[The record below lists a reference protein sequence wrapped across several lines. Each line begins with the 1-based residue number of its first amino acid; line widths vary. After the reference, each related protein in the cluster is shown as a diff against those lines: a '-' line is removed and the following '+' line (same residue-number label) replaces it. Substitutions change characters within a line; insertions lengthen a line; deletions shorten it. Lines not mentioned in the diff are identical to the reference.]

1 MPEAL
6 AHATSARDGFEP
18 LGLKVAGLPGV
29 TPPPAVAQNSAAGAL
44 LAPGAPLPRGSASRT
59 YELWLLPVY
68 LDSFLLDGSS
78 KGIVQQALS
87 GVGVTFLSLS
97 DQIIK
102 EVSNTTFISLLFVPG
117 AQDTFFAPSSYF
129 AAITLHC
136 TLLPSLFC
144 CLQYPHFDP
153 GVGYAYLGAFYTVAP
168 WPLGNL
174 KTAQK
179 HMVTLNSIS
188 PKSRRNR

>member
-18 LGLKVAGLPGV
+18 LGLPGV
-29 TPPPAVAQNSAAGAL
+29 TPPPAVAESSAAGAL
-44 LAPGAPLPRGSASRT
+44 LAPGPPLPRGSASRT

-117 AQDTFFAPSSYF
+117 AQDIMFAPSSYC
-129 AAITLHC
+129 AANHAALYTASFS
-136 TLLPSLFC
+136 LLL
-144 CLQYPHFDP
+144 
-153 GVGYAYLGAFYTVAP
+153 
-168 WPLGNL
+168 
-174 KTAQK
+174 
-179 HMVTLNSIS
+179 S
-188 PKSRRNR
+188 PVSAL

>member
-29 TPPPAVAQNSAAGAL
+29 TPPPAVAESSAAGAL
-44 LAPGAPLPRGSASRT
+44 LAPGPPLPRGSASRT

-117 AQDTFFAPSSYF
+117 AQDTFSPRLRILLQSRCIVHCFLLSFVVSSIRTLILELAMHTSALF
-129 AAITLHC
+129 TQWHLGLSAI
-136 TLLPSLFC
+136 
-144 CLQYPHFDP
+144 
-153 GVGYAYLGAFYTVAP
+153 
-168 WPLGNL
+168 
-174 KTAQK
+174 
-179 HMVTLNSIS
+179 
-188 PKSRRNR
+188 